1 MADKQCTECGEVNPE
16 DSNFCSN
23 CGGREFKEVPPGL
36 ARRLEIHSEVEARD
50 DVRLGIGRVVV
61 LSLLSFGLY
70 QVWWFYITWK
80 HLDSETSEE
89 HHPVWHAL
97 TLFVPIYNLF
107 RMHHH
112 VSVVRNLATGAG
124 VATSLSVGLIVILFA
139 VSNVLDGISL
149 RIDDRGTLIVL
160 GVLSTV
166 LTTTVLY
173 LPQEILNEYWRSV
186 RGANL
191 REARLGVGEVILVLL
206 GVLFW
211 VILLIPA

>member
-1 MADKQCTECGEVNPE
+1 MAVFVSRNESSD
-16 DSNFCSN
+16 
-23 CGGREFKEVPPGL
+23 
-36 ARRLEIHSEVEARD
+36 RL
-50 DVRLGIGRVVV
+50 
-61 LSLLSFGLY
+61 
-70 QVWWFYITWK
+70 
-80 HLDSETSEE
+80 LDSETSEE

-173 LPQEILNEYWRSV
+173 LAQETLNEYWRSV

>member
-1 MADKQCTECGEVNPE
+1 
-16 DSNFCSN
+16 
-23 CGGREFKEVPPGL
+23 
-36 ARRLEIHSEVEARD
+36 
-50 DVRLGIGRVVV
+50 
-61 LSLLSFGLY
+61 
-70 QVWWFYITWK
+70 
-80 HLDSETSEE
+80 
-89 HHPVWHAL
+89 
-97 TLFVPIYNLF
+97 
-107 RMHHH
+107 MHHH

-173 LPQEILNEYWRSV
+173 LAQETLNEYWRSV
-186 RGANL
+186 RSANL

>member
-1 MADKQCTECGEVNPE
+1 
-16 DSNFCSN
+16 
-23 CGGREFKEVPPGL
+23 
-36 ARRLEIHSEVEARD
+36 
-50 DVRLGIGRVVV
+50 
-61 LSLLSFGLY
+61 
-70 QVWWFYITWK
+70 
-80 HLDSETSEE
+80 
-89 HHPVWHAL
+89 
-97 TLFVPIYNLF
+97 
-107 RMHHH
+107 MHHH

-173 LPQEILNEYWRSV
+173 LAQETLNEYWRSV